1 MASSQLIQGA
11 KAVAKA
17 QTEGQ
22 TAGAYSA
29 IATARFLAEGT
40 GKVIQK
46 RNKEFNTIM
55 NRELNK
61 EGLTDEEYQKT
72 YERLKRM
79 RVGYVYLNKKDRMDV
94 ERKIIEDANKERENE
109 EIKQETIEII
119 KDENLPVDQLP
130 EAVENMITR
139 GDYAAS
145 KSSLEEFVIKGPNGE
160 NLLKS
165 YGGAWRDGR
174 FKVSADGKFKTDK
187 FGNKY
192 TNDKAGEAEFT
203 RNAKLYWIRKAKE
216 TGNKVLHY
224 NSTTGKREYL
234 TPEEAEALL
243 MDDSQKVTAE
253 EIRDHVKGRIQNK
266 NTTKAIN
273 DNISSGRTK
282 AVNYK
287 EGDKDFNITES
298 KSRYSKIVNK
308 GNALD
313 LAVTNQVGDTSFEQ
327 DLTEALT
334 NNTYEQLGISSK
346 LIGKFDPTKD
356 GKVSQEDAKVIVEK
370 VLQDGDNLPKHLVNY
385 FSLYEQREYV
395 NNLPQEEKNLYSK
408 MGQTRNET
416 QLKPLIQ
423 NYINDQV
430 GSGNFVVDE
439 ALAGQNAVRVTN
451 VETKQSKII
460 SLGGP
465 FDGVFTRGNTNEKIK
480 EIDSFLQGGVATN
493 EDVQGG
499 TITQVNGQNV
509 FKR

>member
-1 MASSQLIQGA
+1 
-11 KAVAKA
+11 
-17 QTEGQ
+17 
-22 TAGAYSA
+22 
-29 IATARFLAEGT
+29 
-40 GKVIQK
+40 
-46 RNKEFNTIM
+46 
-55 NRELNK
+55 
-61 EGLTDEEYQKT
+61 
-72 YERLKRM
+72 
-79 RVGYVYLNKKDRMDV
+79 
-94 ERKIIEDANKERENE
+94 
-109 EIKQETIEII
+109 
-119 KDENLPVDQLP
+119 
-130 EAVENMITR
+130 
-139 GDYAAS
+139 
-145 KSSLEEFVIKGPNGE
+145 
-160 NLLKS
+160 
-165 YGGAWRDGR
+165 
-174 FKVSADGKFKTDK
+174 
-187 FGNKY
+187 
-192 TNDKAGEAEFT
+192 T